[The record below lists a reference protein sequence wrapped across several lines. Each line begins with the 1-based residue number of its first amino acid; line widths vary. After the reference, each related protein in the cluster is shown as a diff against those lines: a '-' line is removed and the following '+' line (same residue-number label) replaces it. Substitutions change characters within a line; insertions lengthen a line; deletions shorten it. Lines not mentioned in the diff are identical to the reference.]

1 MPGDKSIQELR
12 AELEAAEE
20 AARSMPTQTN
30 LPGSVPDTAPGTDP
44 YAPTTWGSNEFDFT
58 TPSGQRCRLR
68 KLPIEDLAKAGILDR
83 MTRLPGLADQLVK
96 KAEGAP
102 PEPVM
107 PNGDQIEIVTELV
120 DILTPLVVVQPQVW
134 PVPAEDEQRVTG
146 RVYVDTVDFMDRV
159 AIMNRVV
166 GTVQSLDNFRQ

>member
-1 MPGDKSIQELR
+1 MPGDRSIEELR
-12 AELEAAEE
+12 AELAAAEE

-30 LPGSVPDTAPGTDP
+30 SPGSVPDPAPASDP
-44 YAPTTWGSNEFDFT
+44 YAPTTWAVNEFDFV

-68 KLPIEDLAKAGILDR
+68 KLPIEELAKAGILDK
-83 MTRLPGLADQLVK
+83 MTRLPGFADQLVK

-107 PNGDQIEIVTELV
+107 PNDEQIRLVTELV

-134 PVPAEDEQRVTG
+134 PLPPEGDQRVIG
-146 RVYVDTVDFMDRV
+146 RVYVDTVEFMDRV
-159 AIMNRVV
+159 AIMNRLV